1 MDADKIIELVTF
13 YGMKLILAFVIFF
26 VGKWIAS
33 KAVGIIKSIMTK
45 AKVDPTL
52 VSFTGNMVFGAAM
65 AFVCIAVLNQVGVE
79 TTSLAAV
86 IAAAGLAIGLALQG
100 SLSNF
105 AAGIMIILFRP
116 FQNGDFVDVN
126 GVEGHVE
133 DISLFTTYLATTD
146 NKQVIVPNS
155 TITDGIIINYSK
167 KPTRRVDL
175 VIGVGYDDDLAKTKK
190 VLEKILDNAEYVLDK
205 PAPQVGVSELG
216 DSSVNFVVRPWVK
229 TKDYWALR
237 FALLQEIKETLDK
250 EGISIPFPQRDVHIF
265 NEGAAVNDTPKK
277 APAKKAASK
286 K

>member
-26 VGKWIAS
+26 VGKWIAG

-52 VSFTGNMVFGAAM
+52 VTFTGNMIFGAAM

-100 SLSNF
+100 SLSN
-105 AAGIMIILFRP
+105 L
-116 FQNGDFVDVN
+116 
-126 GVEGHVE
+126 
-133 DISLFTTYLATTD
+133 
-146 NKQVIVPNS
+146 QVIVPNS

-229 TKDYWALR
+229 TKDYWTVR

-265 NEGAAVNDTPKK
+265 NEGAAVNDAPKK